1 MWRRWGLDLSL
12 VCFSVVDAVSVL
24 SSDEAHRVVLS
35 VVTASSVLVL
45 CGRKYAPLTVSV
57 SAFLLLT
64 LGIGLSPRSTGVQ
77 FLGMVLT
84 FLIVGVINRGR
95 SVWLAAIAGFGT
107 LVYGTL
113 VASAGGGWPDL
124 VLSAAIC
131 EGLLLA
137 GWLLARRSH
146 QVWQMRAQAE
156 LAEERERER
165 TRAALAE
172 ERARIARELHDVVSH
187 GLSVVVVQSQAARR
201 AIEDLAST
209 ETSAVARHLD
219 AVEATARDALTE
231 MRRMLGLLQLGAVDD
246 ELPAPP
252 TPEPGIP
259 ACADRTRPPSWPS
272 DNRRSSRRWGPT
284 RVRSRAGDLPDRAG
298 VADQR
303 GQTRTRLAHVGPG

>member
-1 MWRRWGLDLSL
+1 M
-12 VCFSVVDAVSVL
+12 CFSVVDAVSVL

-35 VVTASSVLVL
+35 VVTASSVLAS

-77 FLGMVLT
+77 FLGTVLT

-137 GWLLARRSH
+137 GWSSACCSH

-156 LAEERERER
+156 LAEER
-165 TRAALAE
+165 AAAAH
-172 ERARIARELHDVVSH
+172 R
-187 GLSVVVVQSQAARR
+187 GGARR
-201 AIEDLAST
+201 GAGANCPG
-209 ETSAVARHLD
+209 
-219 AVEATARDALTE
+219 TA
-231 MRRMLGLLQLGAVDD
+231 
-246 ELPAPP
+246 
-252 TPEPGIP
+252 
-259 ACADRTRPPSWPS
+259 
-272 DNRRSSRRWGPT
+272 
-284 RVRSRAGDLPDRAG
+284 
-298 VADQR
+298 
-303 GQTRTRLAHVGPG
+303 